1 MAFHL
6 KELSLLEGTQP
17 SRKVHIHTQRTHWVA
32 IEALKKGT
40 HSVSQSTGDFPE
52 EEASD
57 WSTRMTESVRQRRQG
72 CGGSSAGIGFNRLRS
87 TPKPMFKAEKKARPG
102 GPIL

>member
-1 MAFHL
+1 MAFQL

-17 SRKVHIHTQRTHWVA
+17 SRKAHIHTYRTHWVV

-40 HSVSQSTGDFPE
+40 HPVSQATGDFPE

-57 WSTRMTESVRQRRQG
+57 RSTRMTESVRQRRQG

-87 TPKPMFKAEKKARPG
+87 IPKPVFKTRKKS
-102 GPIL
+102 

>member
-6 KELSLLEGTQP
+6 KELSLIEGTQL
-17 SRKVHIHTQRTHWVA
+17 SRKVHIHTHRTHWVV

-40 HSVSQSTGDFPE
+40 HPASQAAGDFLE

-57 WSTRMTESVRQRRQG
+57 RSTQMTESVRQK
-72 CGGSSAGIGFNRLRS
+72 RLRDVEE
-87 TPKPMFKAEKKARPG
+87 AQLA
-102 GPIL
+102 

>member
-17 SRKVHIHTQRTHWVA
+17 SRKAHIHTHRTHWVVV
-32 IEALKKGT
+32 EALKKGT
-40 HSVSQSTGDFPE
+40 HPASQATGDFPE

-57 WSTRMTESVRQRRQG
+57 WSTQMTSLSDKEDRDVEEAQL
-72 CGGSSAGIGFNRLRS
+72 A
-87 TPKPMFKAEKKARPG
+87 
-102 GPIL
+102 